1 LNRNGKI
8 REAIR
13 MTITERAAYIKGL
26 AEGLGIDDS
35 TKEGKIIN
43 ALIGAIDDMAL
54 TIADLEAE
62 VDELSEQVDTI
73 DEDLGTL
80 EEEFYELSDDECDC
94 DECSCDDEDDGDYLD
109 GDIYEVCCPTC
120 GDIVCIDSDML
131 EEGQTTC
138 PNCGELLEFDL
149 EEDADE
155 EGNDKCEE

>member
-1 LNRNGKI
+1 
-8 REAIR
+8 

-54 TIADLEAE
+54 TVADLEAE
-62 VDELSEQVDTI
+62 LEELQEQVETI
-73 DEDLGTL
+73 DEDLGDL
-80 EEEFYELSDDECDC
+80 EEDYYQFDDECHC
-94 DECSCDDEDDGDYLD
+94 DECDDDEDLD

-131 EEGQTTC
+131 SEGQTTC

-149 EEDADE
+149 EDEDAGKDNGEDE
-155 EGNDKCEE
+155 K

>member
-1 LNRNGKI
+1 
-8 REAIR
+8 

-43 ALIGAIDDMAL
+43 ALIGALDDMAL
-54 TIADLEAE
+54 TVSDLESE
-62 VDELSEQVDTI
+62 LDELREQVETI

-80 EEEFYELSDDECDC
+80 EEDFYDFDDEDEE
-94 DECSCDDEDDGDYLD
+94 DECGCGKHGGDDEDDDEDYLD
-109 GDIYEVCCPTC
+109 DDIYEVCCPTC
-120 GDIVCIDSDML
+120 GDTVCIDSEML

-149 EEDADE
+149 GEAEHEE
-155 EGNDKCEE
+155 EGSDK